1 MDSCTVN
8 MSWRDQLLGIQNGL
22 VPGRSPVV
30 SRYPSSLQP
39 MFLGSRPDVST
50 LWVTTVTDPT

>member
-50 LWVTTVTDPT
+50 L